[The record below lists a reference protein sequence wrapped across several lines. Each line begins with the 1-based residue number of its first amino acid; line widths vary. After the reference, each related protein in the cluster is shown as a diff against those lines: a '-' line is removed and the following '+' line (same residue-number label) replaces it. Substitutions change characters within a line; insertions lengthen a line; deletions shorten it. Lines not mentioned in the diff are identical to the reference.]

1 MRELTAFS
9 FKTNI
14 LLSLVLQK
22 LQEIKKLL
30 ICRLH
35 QRKPN
40 RVVTSAKVQPDV
52 FLVSIRALWLKVN
65 FLIYF
70 VLRIYQRCYHIYFEK
85 ICTFSTHCK
94 YSFWIFIWYKSVF
107 QRSSNKFYPIHCGW
121 QLIIFPD
128 MLTFGTLRTVH

>member
-1 MRELTAFS
+1 MRELTGFS

-14 LLSLVLQK
+14 LLSPVLQK

-30 ICRLH
+30 IYRLH

-40 RVVTSAKVQPDV
+40 CVVTSVKVQPDV
-52 FLVSIRALWLKVN
+52 FLASIRALWLKVN

-70 VLRIYQRCYHIYFEK
+70 VLRIYQRCYHIFLKKYVLFQHTVSTVFESSSDIK
-85 ICTFSTHCK
+85 
-94 YSFWIFIWYKSVF
+94 VF
-107 QRSSNKFYPIHCGW
+107 FNVVQIHCGW

-128 MLTFGTLRTVH
+128 MLTFGT